1 MPAAP
6 ASSSSVVVVVVL
18 VADAVVVAVALRV
31 RPQLRL
37 LAAVRW
43 TEPCMSAMPKSSA
56 AQVLVRDDDA

>member
-6 ASSSSVVVVVVL
+6 ASSSSVVVVVV
-18 VADAVVVAVALRV
+18 AAATALRV

>member
-6 ASSSSVVVVVVL
+6 ASSSSVVVVV
-18 VADAVVVAVALRV
+18 VVVAVALRV

-56 AQVLVRDDDA
+56 AQVRDDDA